1 MNVSERPD
9 PPDIVKAMKEKDIAW
24 EHIPVSETDFSVSW
38 LQPLIRGVLRLNDA
52 YENGLKMVVHCDFGN
67 NRSRTFIE
75 AFHFF
80 LTGEEFPDEYK
91 GEMNHL
97 AYNCKIGHFGSL
109 KDVEDALKTFSRPYV
124 E

>member
-1 MNVSERPD
+1 MNVSERPY

-38 LQPLIRGVLRLNDA
+38 LQPLIRGVLSLNDA

-80 LTGEEFPDEYK
+80 LTGEEFPDEP
-91 GEMNHL
+91 GNQVIMQ
-97 AYNCKIGHFGSL
+97 G
-109 KDVEDALKTFSRPYV
+109 RPCSSSWMSSSIMS
-124 E
+124 